1 MAPLGA
7 RTRTAMTENTVP
19 APSPSASAGAGGSTE
34 KWYALSPE
42 DVAARLGVDPAKG
55 LTAAK
60 AAELLSTN
68 GPNALPAE
76 KPPPAWHQFIAQY
89 KSYMQII
96 LVGAAI
102 ASIIIGQ
109 VSTGVAVLAITAL
122 NALGGM
128 RQQGKAESAMNALQS
143 MLKTSA
149 RVRRDGTEVKVDADQ
164 VVVGDVV
171 LLAAGDDVCA
181 DGRIIQASSLQIDE
195 SALTGES
202 VPASKDAEVLTA
214 DNPVLGDQ
222 SNMAFMNTPVTHGN
236 AVMIVT
242 GTGADTAVGGIS
254 GMLKSAPNVKTPMTQ
269 QLDTLTLW
277 IAGAAGLTIA
287 IMFALGISRGESTQ
301 VIFTTAIALALAAVP
316 MAMPTVLQVIL
327 SSGSR
332 ELAAHGAV
340 VKSLDSVETLGSTS
354 AINSDKTGT
363 LTMNQVT
370 VVEVIDPTD
379 RFSITGMGYGLDG
392 EVQHTAGNT
401 NTIEAAIL
409 PFLITNDA
417 KLVDGKVVGDPTEG
431 ALLVL
436 GHKAKLDVENT
447 QQAFPRLATLPFDPT
462 YKLMATFCDAKD
474 DQGNPVVRVFVKGAA
489 PAVIGRATSALA
501 KGQSMPWGDEQN
513 ARAGKEMDRL
523 GGKGLR
529 IMAAAMKDM
538 APGDF
543 DPDGDLLSMV
553 QGLQMTA
560 IVGMMDP
567 PRPESLDAVRAA
579 QDANIRVRMVTGDD
593 VVTGAA
599 IAEQLGIPGE
609 AILGTELAA
618 MSEDE
623 RLKRIDNI
631 GVVGRVAPEHKVLMV
646 ETLRKKGDVVAMTG
660 DGVNDAPAI
669 KAADIGIAMGS
680 GTQVAKNAGRMILTD
695 DNFATIVRAVS
706 EGRKLYDNMLKYIR
720 FMLVALVTYV
730 VTFLLASLLNIAG
743 GQPFSAVQILWI
755 NFVITAPV
763 GIALGLDKETPGLMK
778 RRPRPRAAQI
788 MSPSVIVTVGL
799 AGLFMSVAINLL
811 IVFGENQ
818 YDSPG
823 IASTMGLVAF
833 SLMLV
838 IAAFESR
845 DEKASILTTETFDN
859 RTLNITGVVE
869 VVLAILIAAG
879 AFLPSLLGT
888 TQLTGGQ
895 WLIGA
900 APAVVLFIGWELG
913 KLIARRRSPSAH
925 ADTSVAAAAPA
936 R

>member
-1 MAPLGA
+1 
-7 RTRTAMTENTVP
+7 MTEKLAV
-19 APSPSASAGAGGSTE
+19 AGRDGASADPGGAAPP
-34 KWYALSPE
+34 WYALPPDE
-42 DVAARLGVDPAKG
+42 VASELGVDTSSG
-55 LTAAK
+55 LSAAK
-60 AAELLSTN
+60 AGDLLQKN

-76 KPPPAWHQFIAQY
+76 KPPPGWQLFLAQY

-102 ASIIIGQ
+102 ASILIGQ
-109 VSTGVAVLAITAL
+109 ISTGVAVLAITAL
-122 NALGGM
+122 NALGGL
-128 RQQGKAESAMNALQS
+128 RQQGKAESAMNALQA

-149 RVRRDGTEVKVDADQ
+149 RVRRDGTEIKVDADK

-181 DGRIIQASSLQIDE
+181 DGRIVEATSLQIDE

-202 VPASKDAEVLTA
+202 VPASKSAEIVT
-214 DNPVLGDQ
+214 DENPVLGDQ
-222 SNMAFMNTPVTHGN
+222 SNMAFMNTPVTHGGGL
-236 AVMIVT
+236 MIIT
-242 GTGADTAVGGIS
+242 GTGADTAVGHIS
-254 GMLKSAPNVKTPMTQ
+254 GMLKSAPNVKTPLTK

-277 IAGAAGLTIA
+277 IAAAAGLTIV
-287 IMFALGISRGESTQ
+287 IMFALGLSRGESAQ

-332 ELAAHGAV
+332 ELADHGAV

-379 RFSITGMGYGLDG
+379 RYAISGMGYGLDG
-392 EVQHTAGNT
+392 AVQHTAGNT

-409 PFLITNDA
+409 PFIIANDA
-417 KLVDGKVVGDPTEG
+417 KLVNGKVVGDPTEG

-436 GHKAKLDVENT
+436 GHKVKLDIEGT
-447 QQAFPRLATLPFDPT
+447 QQAYPRLATLSFDPT
-462 YKLMATFCDAKD
+462 YKLMAAFCDAKD
-474 DQGNPVVRVFVKGAA
+474 ASGNAVVRVFVKGAA

-501 KGQSMPWGDEQN
+501 KGETVPWGDEQIK
-513 ARAGKEMDRL
+513 RSDEEMARL
-523 GGKGLR
+523 GSKGLR
-529 IMAAAMKDM
+529 IMAAAVKDM
-538 APGDF
+538 DPKDF
-543 DPDGDLLSMV
+543 KADGDLLAMV
-553 QGLQMTA
+553 QELQMTA
-560 IVGMMDP
+560 LVGMIDP
-567 PRPESLDAVRAA
+567 PRAESMDAVRSAL
-579 QDANIRVRMVTGDD
+579 DANIRVRMVTGDD

-599 IAEQLGIPGE
+599 IAKQLGIPGE

-618 MSEDE
+618 MSEAE
-623 RLKRIDNI
+623 RLERIDNV

-646 ETLRKKGDVVAMTG
+646 ETLRKRGDVVAMTG

-730 VTFLLASLLNIAG
+730 VTFLMASVLNIAG

-755 NFVITAPV
+755 NFLITAPV

-778 RRPRPRAAQI
+778 RMPRPRDVSI
-788 MSPSVIVTVGL
+788 MTPAVMATVGL
-799 AGLFMSVAINLL
+799 AGLFMTVAINAL
-811 IVFGENQ
+811 IVYGENT
-818 YDSPG
+818 YEAPE

-838 IAAFESR
+838 VAAFECR
-845 DEKASILTTETFDN
+845 DEKASILRSETLDN
-859 RTLNITGVVE
+859 RTLNITAVVE
-869 VVLAILIAAG
+869 LFLAILIAKG
-879 AFLPSLLGT
+879 NFLPSLVGT
-888 TQLTGGQ
+888 TTLSGGQ

-900 APAVVLFIGWELG
+900 APALVLFIGWELG
-913 KLIARRRSPSAH
+913 KLIARRRSAG
-925 ADTSVAAAAPA
+925 A
-936 R
+936 

>member
-1 MAPLGA
+1 MTEKTVTPGTPAASADSTPQGA
-7 RTRTAMTENTVP
+7 R
-19 APSPSASAGAGGSTE
+19 
-34 KWYALSPE
+34 WYALAPDE
-42 DVAARLGVDPAKG
+42 VAHRLAVDPATG
-55 LTAAK
+55 LSAAR
-60 AAELLSTN
+60 AAELLARN

-76 KPPPAWHQFIAQY
+76 KAPPPWHQFFAQY
-89 KSYMQII
+89 TSYMQII

-102 ASIIIGQ
+102 ASILIGQ
-109 VSTGVAVLAITAL
+109 FTTGVAVLAITAL

-149 RVRRDGTEVKVDADQ
+149 RVRRDGSEVTVDADQ

-181 DGRIIQASSLQIDE
+181 DGRLIEATSLQIDE

-202 VPASKDAEVLTA
+202 VPASKSADPIAD

-222 SNMAFMNTPVTHGN
+222 SNMAFMNTPVTHGGG
-236 AVMIVT
+236 VMIIT
-242 GTGADTAVGGIS
+242 GTGADTAVGSIS
-254 GMLKSAPNVKTPMTQ
+254 GMLKSEPTVKTPLTQ

-332 ELAAHGAV
+332 ELAANGAV

-379 RFSITGMGYGLDG
+379 RYSITGRGYSLDG
-392 EVQHTAGNT
+392 EVHHTAGSSH
-401 NTIEAAIL
+401 TIEPAIL
-409 PFLITNDA
+409 PFVLSNDA
-417 KLVDGKVVGDPTEG
+417 RLVDGKVVGDPTEG

-436 GHKAKLDVENT
+436 GHKVKLDLEGT
-447 QQAFPRLATLPFDPT
+447 QAAYPRLATLPFDPT
-462 YKLMATFCDAKD
+462 YKLMAVFCEATD
-474 DQGNPVVRVFVKGAA
+474 DEGNAVVRVFVKGAA
-489 PAVIGRATSALA
+489 PAVIGRATSALS
-501 KGQSMPWGDEQN
+501 KGRSVPWGDELNTRSGQ
-513 ARAGKEMDRL
+513 EMARL
-523 GGKGLR
+523 GDKGLR
-529 IMAAAMKDM
+529 IMAAATKDLK
-538 APGDF
+538 PQDF
-543 DPDGDLLSMV
+543 TPDGDLLSMV
-553 QGLQMTA
+553 QGLQLTA

-599 IAEQLGIPGE
+599 IARQLGIPGE

-618 MSEDE
+618 MSEAE
-623 RLKRIDNI
+623 RLERIDAI

-646 ETLRKKGDVVAMTG
+646 QTLRQAGDVVAMTG

-669 KAADIGIAMGS
+669 KAADIGIAMGT

-706 EGRKLYDNMLKYIR
+706 QGRKLYDNMLKYIR

-730 VTFLLASLLNIAG
+730 VTFLLASLLNIAD
-743 GQPFSAVQILWI
+743 GQPFTARQILWI

-763 GIALGLDKETPGLMK
+763 GIALGLDRETPGLMK
-778 RRPRPRAAQI
+778 RHPRPRSSSI
-788 MSPSVIVTVGL
+788 MSAAVITTVAA
-799 AGLFMSVAINLL
+799 AGLFMSMAIDLL
-811 IVFGENQ
+811 IVVGESGFDQ
-818 YDSPG
+818 PS
-823 IASTMGLVAF
+823 IARTMGLVAF

-838 IAAFESR
+838 VAAFESR
-845 DEKASILTTETFDN
+845 DERASILTTETFDN
-859 RTLNITGVVE
+859 GTLNLTAVAEI
-869 VVLAILIAAG
+869 VLAVLIAEG
-879 AFLPSLLGT
+879 AFLPPLLET
-888 TQLTGGQ
+888 TPLTGGQ
-895 WLIGA
+895 WLLGA
-900 APAVVLFIGWELG
+900 APALVLLVGWELG
-913 KLIARRRSPSAH
+913 KLIARRRSGRARPTTPSGVR
-925 ADTSVAAAAPA
+925 TP
-936 R
+936 

>member
-1 MAPLGA
+1 MTD
-7 RTRTAMTENTVP
+7 RTMTSGKGDEKPSGGEGTAER
-19 APSPSASAGAGGSTE
+19 
-34 KWYALSPE
+34 WYALSPD
-42 DVAARLGVDPAKG
+42 DVAQKLGVDPAGG
-55 LTAAK
+55 LSAAK
-60 AAELLSTN
+60 AAELLKTD

-76 KPPPAWHQFIAQY
+76 KPPPGWKLFLAQY
-89 KSYMQII
+89 RSYMQII

-102 ASIIIGQ
+102 ASLLIGQ
-109 VSTGVAVLAITAL
+109 IATGVAVLLITAL
-122 NALGGM
+122 NALGGL

-181 DGRIIQASSLQIDE
+181 DGRLVEATSLQIDE

-202 VPASKDAEVLTA
+202 VPASKDTEVIT
-214 DNPVLGDQ
+214 DRDPVLGDQ
-222 SNMAFMNTPVTHGN
+222 SNMAFMNTPVTHGSG
-236 AVMIVT
+236 VMIIT
-242 GTGADTAVGGIS
+242 GTGANTAVGNIS
-254 GMLKSAPNVKTPMTQ
+254 GMLKSAPNLKTPLTR

-277 IAGAAGLTIA
+277 IAAAAGLTIA
-287 IMFALGISRGESTQ
+287 IMFALGISRGQSTQ

-332 ELAAHGAV
+332 DLAAHGAV

-379 RFSITGMGYGLDG
+379 RYKITGMGYGLDG

-401 NTIEAAIL
+401 NTIEPAIL
-409 PFLITNDA
+409 PFVITNDA

-436 GHKAKLDVENT
+436 GHKVKLDVEGT
-447 QQAFPRLATLPFDPT
+447 QAARPRLATLPFDPT
-462 YKLMATFCDAKD
+462 YKLMAAFCDDKD
-474 DQGNPVVRVFVKGAA
+474 ESGNPVVRVFVKGAA

-501 KGQSMPWGDEQN
+501 KGKTVPWGEQEN
-513 ARAGKEMDRL
+513 QRADQEMERL
-523 GGKGLR
+523 GSKGLR
-529 IMAAAMKDM
+529 IMAAAMKDID
-538 APGDF
+538 PKSF

-553 QGLQMTA
+553 QGLQLTA
-560 IVGMMDP
+560 LVGMIDP
-567 PRPESLDAVRAA
+567 PRAESLDAVRSA

-599 IAEQLGIPGE
+599 VAQQLGIPGE
-609 AILGTELAA
+609 AILGTDLAA
-618 MSEDE
+618 MSEAE
-623 RLKRIDNI
+623 RLARIDNI

-646 ETLRKKGDVVAMTG
+646 ETLRKKDEVVAMTG

-669 KAADIGIAMGS
+669 KAADIGIAMGT

-755 NFVITAPV
+755 NFLITAPV
-763 GIALGLDKETPGLMK
+763 GIALGLDNETPGLMK
-778 RRPRPRAAQI
+778 REPRPRAASI
-788 MSPSVIVTVGL
+788 MTPAVMATVGL
-799 AGLFMSVAINLL
+799 AGLFMSLAIDLL
-811 IVFGENQ
+811 IVAGKNQ
-818 YDSPG
+818 YDSAE

-838 IAAFESR
+838 VAAFESR
-845 DEKASILTTETFDN
+845 DEKASTLSVETFDN
-859 RTLNITGVVE
+859 KTLNITAAVE
-869 VVLAILIAAG
+869 IALAILIARG
-879 AFLPSLLGT
+879 GVLTSLLGAAA
-888 TQLTGGQ
+888 LTSTQ

-900 APAVVLFIGWELG
+900 LPALLLFIAWELG
-913 KLIARRRSPSAH
+913 KAIARRRRSSAQE
-925 ADTSVAAAAPA
+925 AMPATVLPGAAAA
-936 R
+936 